1 MKNFMYTVLNAEIPV
16 MYVVLDVLIAVQ
28 YVVRGSVKR
37 AL

>member
-1 MKNFMYTVLNAEIPV
+1 MKNFTYTVLNAEIPV
-16 MYVVLDVLIAVQ
+16 MYVVLDVLIVVQ